1 MTLFDDDIPLTDA
14 VPAPDKPDVP
24 AESPTMRAIAILSR
38 LTGPERVEALA
49 EFMGAIQAGSLAAA
63 VSRRERPCE
72 YLRRSVSDER
82 I

>member
-63 VSRRERPCE
+63 VSRRERPVE
-72 YLRRSVSDER
+72 YLRRSVTHG
-82 I
+82 